1 MQTEMKNHSFYEQR
15 GVGVRWAYEA
25 RCHDFT
31 LPKKCLAKK
40 KEQSL
45 VRKAERTRKNH
56 MTSQEN
62 IKTQLIFKAKL
73 SRCMQ
78 M

>member
-40 KEQSL
+40 K
-45 VRKAERTRKNH
+45 RAEFG
-56 MTSQEN
+56 QEGGEN
-62 IKTQLIFKAKL
+62 
-73 SRCMQ
+73 S
-78 M
+78 